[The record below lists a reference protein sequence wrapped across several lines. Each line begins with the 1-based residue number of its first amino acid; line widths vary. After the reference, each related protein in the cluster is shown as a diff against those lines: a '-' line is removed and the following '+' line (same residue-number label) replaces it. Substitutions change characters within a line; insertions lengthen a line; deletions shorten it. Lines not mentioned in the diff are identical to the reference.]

1 MFMVW
6 ISKRRKIT
14 CFHRVWRIK
23 NQNMKTKNN
32 YLESNKRRKII
43 KIENIKRRK
52 ENENKTQKMMKN

>member
-1 MFMVW
+1 MENKK
-6 ISKRRKIT
+6 SE
-14 CFHRVWRIK
+14 HE
-23 NQNMKTKNN
+23 NKNN